1 MAQDIMKEA
10 IYLDN
15 MVFETNLRLKND
27 LTYNILHK
35 CICKTYENLLYKNLD
50 ANLYRGAKTWCKNM
64 MFSDEMA
71 VYVLL
76 ALGDVFDRFLVLSVE
91 LELQFLNHIS
101 LFAKLLNS
109 LAFCYINDHG
119 LFMLFV
125 FQYVL
130 SRKKHHRQ
138 LLLF

>member
-1 MAQDIMKEA
+1 MA
-10 IYLDN
+10 
-15 MVFETNLRLKND
+15 
-27 LTYNILHK
+27 
-35 CICKTYENLLYKNLD
+35 
-50 ANLYRGAKTWCKNM
+50 
-64 MFSDEMA
+64 FSDEMA

-76 ALGDVFDRFLVLSVE
+76 ALRDVVDCFLVLGVE

-109 LAFCYINDHG
+109 LAFCYTNDHD

-130 SRKKHHRQ
+130 SRKKRHRQ
-138 LLLF
+138 LLLFEITEGTYMNPHTKC